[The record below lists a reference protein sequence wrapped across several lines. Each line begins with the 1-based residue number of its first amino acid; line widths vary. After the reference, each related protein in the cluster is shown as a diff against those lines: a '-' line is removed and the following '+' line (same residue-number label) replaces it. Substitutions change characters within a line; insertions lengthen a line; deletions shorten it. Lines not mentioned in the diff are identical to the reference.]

1 MNGAL
6 NGVTSTA
13 GIVPLNDLSRSWIAT
28 APEVQEAVRRV
39 LSSGWYVLG
48 PETSAFE
55 QELAEFLGCER
66 ALGVASGT
74 DALRIALLAV
84 GCESGSEIVC
94 AANAGGYAAIAA
106 ASIGSRLVYAD
117 VDPASLV
124 LTPDTVLAVIGPDT
138 RAVVVT
144 HLYGNVA
151 DAPGIVAACSERGI
165 AVVEDC
171 AQSLGAS
178 LNGARVGTF
187 GDVAAL
193 SFYPTKNLGAA
204 GDGGAIATNDPD
216 IARAAVELRQ
226 YGWTSKYRIEREHGI
241 NSRLDE
247 IQAAILRVGL
257 RFVDDLAERRK
268 EIVRR
273 YRVVL
278 GTPAIRPVS
287 GETESFVAHL
297 AVVRCSDRQSAMDR
311 LHAAGISTA
320 IHYPIPDHR
329 QRALPAPVRQ
339 TDLKVTEQACREVFS
354 LPCFP
359 EMDRLELERVISA
372 LAVAVAP

>member
-1 MNGAL
+1 MEW
-6 NGVTSTA
+6 STELA
-13 GIVPLNDLSRSWIAT
+13 DSYRAIVPLNDLSRSWIANN
-28 APEVQEAVRRV
+28 PEVQEAVRRV

-48 PETSAFE
+48 PETAAFE
-55 QELAEFLGCER
+55 QQLAEFLGCEHVF
-66 ALGVASGT
+66 GVASGT
-74 DALRIALLAV
+74 DALRIALLSV
-84 GCESGSEIVC
+84 GCENGSEVVC
-94 AANAGGYAAIAA
+94 AANAGGYAAVAA
-106 ASIGSRLVYAD
+106 TSIGSGLVYAD

-124 LTPDTVLAVIGPDT
+124 LTPETVLAAIGPDT

-151 DAPGIVAACSERGI
+151 DAPAIVAACHERGI

-178 LNGARVGTF
+178 LGGVRVGTF

-204 GDGGAIATNDPD
+204 GDGGAIATNDPG
-216 IARAAVELRQ
+216 IARAVVELRQ
-226 YGWTSKYRIEREHGI
+226 YGWTGKYQIDRKHGI

-247 IQAAILRVGL
+247 LQAAILCVGL
-257 RFVDDLAERRK
+257 NLVDELSERRR

-273 YRVVL
+273 YRDALSMPSVQL
-278 GTPAIRPVS
+278 VS
-287 GETESFVAHL
+287 GETKSFVAHL
-297 AVVRCSDRQSAMDR
+297 AVLRCSDRATVMDR
-311 LHAAGISTA
+311 LRAAGISTA

-329 QRALPAPVRQ
+329 QRALPAAVRQ
-339 TDLKVTEQACREVFS
+339 TELTVTEQACREVLS

-359 EMDRLELERVISA
+359 EMDPVELERVSSA
-372 LAVAVAP
+372 IGLADET